1 MTVIERKINALLAY
15 VLAED
20 DESRESAKKALQ
32 GAMRMHEEEGADIPS
47 DVEVAVHEFLMEV
60 GVQPH
65 LIGYRYVVFAIMYAL
80 QKPNIIDNITC
91 GLYPLIAQKFDTTP
105 TKAESG
111 IRHLIEKTWDRG
123 SYAALEKYYHDVL
136 SVNQSKPSNSQFI
149 AIAARAIRLRMKK

>member
-1 MTVIERKINALLAY
+1 MTVMEQKINALSAY

-20 DESRESAKKALQ
+20 DESRENAKKALQ
-32 GAMRMHEEEGADIPS
+32 GAMRLHEEGTNVPS
-47 DVEVAVHEFLMEV
+47 DVEVAIHEFLMEV
-60 GVQPH
+60 GAQPH
-65 LIGYRYVVFAIMYAL
+65 LIGYKYMVFAITQAI
-80 QKPNIIDNITC
+80 QDPNIMDNMIY

-149 AIAARAIRLRMKK
+149 AIAARVIRLRMKK